1 MHFPSDIKLFLIEVI
16 LLCASYDLKRSLY
29 AGFFSIYFSTK
40 TGELVSTRIWILIS
54 HKPPIQLKQYGYL
67 RLSAQLQVPY
77 KSPLVKM
84 DIEGSEYSVLKD
96 LASNRLLC
104 KKHIDTLLVELHGT
118 PFNFNVSEFRATMGR
133 IRDEVNSQNCAVT
146 EILPFWDES
155 YLHDVRW

>member
-1 MHFPSDIKLFLIEVI
+1 MNPNITQT
-16 LLCASYDLKRSLY
+16 SY
-29 AGFFSIYFSTK
+29 TVK
-40 TGELVSTRIWILIS
+40 TI
-54 HKPPIQLKQYGYL
+54 
-67 RLSAQLQVPY
+67 RLSTFISTVTSAIQI
-77 KSPLVKM
+77 PLVKM

-155 YLHDVRW
+155 YLHDVR